1 MFFICPKGQRDQLG
15 EYCTRKASKT
25 SREHG
30 LLKLEQARLSKE
42 ASMKNKWIIVAVA
55 GVSFFPADAAAAARS
70 YNPLKWI
77 KKSPSPTASEQLAAN
92 QEQQKK
98 LSLQLQAVLPPRTSL
113 KDACAGFKTLN
124 DCVAAL
130 HVSHNL
136 TIKFN
141 CLKWDVTGAK
151 PPGDVKSCPAPSN
164 DKPVDLSKAI
174 RALKPDA
181 NSHAEARTA
190 EKRAREDIK
199 DAS

>member
-1 MFFICPKGQRDQLG
+1 
-15 EYCTRKASKT
+15 
-25 SREHG
+25 
-30 LLKLEQARLSKE
+30 
-42 ASMKNKWIIVAVA
+42 MKNKWMIVAVA
-55 GVSFFPADAAAAARS
+55 AACFLPAGAAAAVRS

-77 KKSPSPTASEQLAAN
+77 KKSPTPTASEQLAAN
-92 QEQQKK
+92 QDQQKK
-98 LSLQLQAVLPPRTSL
+98 LSLQLQAVLPPRTGL

-136 TIKFN
+136 NLKFN

-151 PPGDVKSCPAPSN
+151 PLGDVKSCTAPWN

-181 NSHAEARTA
+181 NSRTEAKTA